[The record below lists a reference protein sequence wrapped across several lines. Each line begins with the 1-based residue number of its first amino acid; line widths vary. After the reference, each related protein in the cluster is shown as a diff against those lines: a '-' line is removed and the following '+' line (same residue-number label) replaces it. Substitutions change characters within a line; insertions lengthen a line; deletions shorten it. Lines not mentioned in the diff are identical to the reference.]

1 MLLSLAL
8 VAVSGANIARI
19 GTDDPRMSRLV
30 VHKDIVYASGQ
41 VAPDA
46 GDAAAQTAA
55 ILEKIDAI
63 LAEAG
68 TDKSRLLS
76 CNIWLRDIASDFAAM
91 NEVWC
96 EWVDPDNKPARATVQ
111 AEMARPAILVE
122 IQVTAAVQ

>member
-1 MLLSLAL
+1 M
-8 VAVSGANIARI
+8 
-19 GTDDPRMSRLV
+19 
-30 VHKDIVYASGQ
+30 
-41 VAPDA
+41 A
-46 GDAAAQTAA
+46 GEAAAQTAA

-76 CNIWLRDIASDFAAM
+76 CNIWLRDIAADFAAM

-111 AEMARPAILVE
+111 RPHPRYISIAAARGSARVARRRA
-122 IQVTAAVQ
+122 TAAAA

>member
-55 ILEKIDAI
+55 ILDKIDAI

-68 TDKSRLLS
+68 TDKSQLLS
-76 CNIWLRDIASDFAAM
+76 CNIWLRDIATDFAAM

-122 IQVTAAVQ
+122 IQVTAAV